1 MATYVVRF
9 YNIQSNLQHS
19 EHSVS
24 ADSPR
29 EAEQTARELLNNQYG
44 RDVHRPKDRP
54 QDYAQYFRAVVLG
67 ENGEATDVEKPQSEP
82 ASTSVSSPPE
92 SYADWYK
99 NGGR

>member
-1 MATYVVRF
+1 MSSYTVSF
-9 YNIQSNLQHS
+9 YNIQSNLLHS
-19 EHSVS
+19 SLNVE
-24 ADSPR
+24 ADSPAA
-29 EAEQTARELLNNQYG
+29 AERTAREALNNQYG
-44 RDVHRPKDRP
+44 RDLYRPDDRP
-54 QDYAQYFRAVVLG
+54 QDYAQYFRAVTLD